1 MDPDSVFA
9 LRALFEARIRTTPR
23 SVLRIQRA
31 CSETGYVAVQLKES
45 YLKSFLRAANAIRA
59 AQTAAGAPVVLFR
72 AGAAARHDSLEAYD
86 RAGLPRLH
94 VFDDL
99 DTWSIVSLIT
109 RARLVITTSLHV
121 QVIAALWGVPRLQLS
136 FNGKLDS
143 NLAEFESPTLLR
155 EGRGLI
161 HPTQHGRFTKQHGNS
176 TDKSATRLVKEAVAW
191 LLSPEGAPYVR
202 NTSATASLGRRYMES
217 VRKWQQMLQV

>member
-1 MDPDSVFA
+1 MRS
-9 LRALFEARIRTTPR
+9 EA
-23 SVLRIQRA
+23 A
-31 CSETGYVAVQLKES
+31 
-45 YLKSFLRAANAIRA
+45 
-59 AQTAAGAPVVLFR
+59 
-72 AGAAARHDSLEAYD
+72 
-86 RAGLPRLH
+86 
-94 VFDDL
+94 
-99 DTWSIVSLIT
+99 
-109 RARLVITTSLHV
+109 
-121 QVIAALWGVPRLQLS
+121 RLQLS

-161 HPTQHGRFTKQHGNS
+161 HPTQHGRFTKN
-176 TDKSATRLVKEAVAW
+176 DKKSATRLVKEAVAW